1 MERNDVVSL
10 FQINY
15 MVFDGLVDDTLTVV
29 EMIFFDQSMD
39 HQWILI

>member
-10 FQINY
+10 FQIY
-15 MVFDGLVDDTLTVV
+15 LVFHGLVDDTFTVV